1 MKRDNIFWGAAL
13 ILFGVL
19 LFLQQSGIIANIFT
33 FFWPITLILVGGW
46 LILSVYWRG
55 DQSVEETFSI
65 PLGEAKRVD
74 YKFSHGAGQI
84 EIHGGASAGMALV
97 GTTAMGMNHRNRLNG
112 ESLEVKVE
120 AGPSL
125 VPFIGPS
132 QGVWRFQLTKEVPIT
147 LSMEAGAS
155 SIDINLLDLQATRI
169 ELSTGASSSNV
180 TLPAHGASF
189 LDVES
194 GAASVNI
201 RVPEATAARIH
212 VEEGVSAI
220 SVDTNRF
227 PRLNS
232 SLYQS
237 PDFDTATD
245 RAEINIESGLG
256 SVTVK

>member
-1 MKRDNIFWGAAL
+1 MKRDNLFWGAAL
-13 ILFGVL
+13 ILFGFL
-19 LFLQQSGIIANIFT
+19 LFLQQSGVIANVFT

-55 DQSVEETFSI
+55 DQSLDETFSI
-65 PLGEAKRVD
+65 PLGAAKRVD

-84 EIHGGASAGMALV
+84 EISGGTSASTALV
-97 GTTAMGMNHRNRLNG
+97 GTTGMGMNHRNRLNG
-112 ESLEVKVE
+112 ESLEVHVE

-132 QGVWRFQLTKEVPIT
+132 QGIWRFQVTKEVPVT
-147 LSMEAGAS
+147 LSVEAGAS
-155 SIDINLLDLQATRI
+155 SIDINLLDVQASRI

-180 TLPAHGASF
+180 TLPARGMSF

-194 GAASVNI
+194 GAAAVNI

-220 SVDTNRF
+220 NVDTNRF
-227 PRLNS
+227 PRLSS

-237 PDFDTATD
+237 SDFDTAID

-256 SVTVK
+256 SVNVK

>member
-1 MKRDNIFWGAAL
+1 MRRDNLFWGAAL
-13 ILFGVL
+13 ILFGIL
-19 LFLQQSGIIANIFT
+19 LVLQQSGIIANVFT

-55 DQSVEETFSI
+55 DPSLEETFSI
-65 PLGEAKRVD
+65 PLGEAKRVE

-84 EIHGGASAGMALV
+84 EIHGGTPSGTALV
-97 GTTAMGMNHRNRLNG
+97 GTTGMGMNQRNRLNG
-112 ESLEVKVE
+112 DRLEVKVE

-132 QGVWRFQLTKEVPIT
+132 QGVWRFQVTQEVPIT
-147 LSMEAGAS
+147 LSVEAGAS
-155 SIDINLLDLQATRI
+155 SIDIDLRDVQATHV

-180 TLPAHGASF
+180 TLPARGASL

-201 RVPEATAARIH
+201 RVPEATAARIR

-220 SVDTNRF
+220 NVDTNRF

-232 SLYQS
+232 GLYQS
-237 PDFDTATD
+237 TDFDAAAD